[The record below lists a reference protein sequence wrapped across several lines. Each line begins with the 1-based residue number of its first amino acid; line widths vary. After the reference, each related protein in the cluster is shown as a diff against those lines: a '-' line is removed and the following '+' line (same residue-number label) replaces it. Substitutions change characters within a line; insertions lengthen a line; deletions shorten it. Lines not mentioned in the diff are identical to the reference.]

1 MAGKSPAVLCENAS
15 NAMSIP
21 ALGHWRVDLS

>member
-1 MAGKSPAVLCENAS
+1 MAGKSQAVLCKLGA